1 MSEFFLLQDSYTDT
15 LLIYSGVD
23 TIPIIYDPGTWYP
36 LFDPEKGIYECYD
49 YDLDGEDEICVCKES
64 WFDDTKIFYWFHLD
78 KENGE
83 LILEQNFEHAY
94 IHEPSYHYPAAFSDI
109 NGDQLP
115 DAIHVYGH
123 IGNDSVHRYHLE
135 VNFGIDTS
143 PYFSPAVD
151 IEIGIED
158 RLLYPAGDFNG
169 DGADDWY
176 SKCHPDSMVVFFGNQ
191 NIIESGVDRQTFFQG
206 NGQLYLPKSHYYS
219 MFELCYKPP
228 LTVLDY
234 NMDGI
239 NDIYLNYW
247 SFDENLQYETIGTGV
262 VLGGITP
269 DFENPE
275 IIGRTGNETFRELE
289 YGYSSKKIGDMNQD
303 GFDDWGILAKT
314 GCYLEVYFGGDE
326 LDMDPD
332 ITYYLPQ
339 TNKANCFDWTMG
351 DLNGDGWTDI
361 AISNS
366 SVSSLRFVRT
376 YMAERNEVYIFLG
389 VPSLQAEYS
398 YEDADVVLYD
408 NNTFREFGKNLSI
421 IGDYN
426 ADGFDD
432 LVLGGGSHREYYPK
446 EAFVYFGGNE
456 IGPEPDIVLSRPSYS
471 SYAFAD
477 PITPCG
483 DINGDGHDDFTLGD
497 PNNGFGYSLIYYGGP
512 NADDQIDNILSN
524 PDISGMAFGRS
535 TPRTAG
541 DFDGDGFPDLIQ
553 YSYFLRT
560 FYIYKGGTDFNNTY
574 DYTIYDSTFPVG
586 FSCIE
591 YIDRMAE
598 IGRSDLALSIWSGD
612 DHGVY
617 IYSGGDLPGQEREY
631 VLKNDLYR
639 TGITVASGDFN
650 NDGITEIFA
659 GIPYENNYGYSGGGI
674 VNYYRLFATVSVDDE
689 MIGEEGISIFPNP
702 ASSNLN
708 IEMQINEPGQVGIKL
723 FDLKGNLLHQEARN
737 IRQTGTHNILVNLDD
752 FPPGVYVM
760 EINQGNSVKR
770 KKIILAK

>member
-1 MSEFFLLQDSYTDT
+1 
-15 LLIYSGVD
+15 
-23 TIPIIYDPGTWYP
+23 
-36 LFDPEKGIYECYD
+36 
-49 YDLDGEDEICVCKES
+49 
-64 WFDDTKIFYWFHLD
+64 
-78 KENGE
+78 
-83 LILEQNFEHAY
+83 
-94 IHEPSYHYPAAFSDI
+94 
-109 NGDQLP
+109 
-115 DAIHVYGH
+115 
-123 IGNDSVHRYHLE
+123 
-135 VNFGIDTS
+135 
-143 PYFSPAVD
+143 
-151 IEIGIED
+151 
-158 RLLYPAGDFNG
+158 
-169 DGADDWY
+169 
-176 SKCHPDSMVVFFGNQ
+176 
-191 NIIESGVDRQTFFQG
+191 
-206 NGQLYLPKSHYYS
+206 
-219 MFELCYKPP
+219 
-228 LTVLDY
+228 
-234 NMDGI
+234 
-239 NDIYLNYW
+239 
-247 SFDENLQYETIGTGV
+247 
-262 VLGGITP
+262 
-269 DFENPE
+269 
-275 IIGRTGNETFRELE
+275 
-289 YGYSSKKIGDMNQD
+289 
-303 GFDDWGILAKT
+303 
-314 GCYLEVYFGGDE
+314 
-326 LDMDPD
+326 
-332 ITYYLPQ
+332 
-339 TNKANCFDWTMG
+339 
-351 DLNGDGWTDI
+351 
-361 AISNS
+361 
-366 SVSSLRFVRT
+366 
-376 YMAERNEVYIFLG
+376 
-389 VPSLQAEYS
+389 
-398 YEDADVVLYD
+398 
-408 NNTFREFGKNLSI
+408 LSI